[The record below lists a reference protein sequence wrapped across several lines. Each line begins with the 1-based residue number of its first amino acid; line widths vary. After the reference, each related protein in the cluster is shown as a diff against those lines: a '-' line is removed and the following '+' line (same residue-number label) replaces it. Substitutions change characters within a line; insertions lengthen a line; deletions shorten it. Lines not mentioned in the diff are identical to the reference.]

1 MGFSRRQAPE
11 AEPVRLVCQL
21 YGLTKEAIAVVEG
34 RAGWPSEAVSW
45 TLATRA
51 NGRPVSGCATHCA
64 IAAHS
69 TPQRIVRSSAWL
81 RPGGTSR

>member
-34 RAGWPSEAVSW
+34 RASRLSEAVCW
-45 TLATRA
+45 TLAT
-51 NGRPVSGCATHCA
+51 SGKAF
-64 IAAHS
+64 
-69 TPQRIVRSSAWL
+69 
-81 RPGGTSR
+81 